1 MRVSTAQ
8 FYTQNGLQM
17 SNKQANV
24 NEQSTYI
31 SSGKRVIT
39 AKDDAVSFSTL
50 TGYKDDLASLER
62 YQRNITQAEN
72 RNSRQEVLFTGSTDI
87 LNELRD
93 LLLQANNGVRTR
105 EDLDAF
111 ANQMKHG
118 LESMLD
124 IANTQDETGTYIFAG
139 HQIDNEPFSIQP
151 DNSVIYNGDNGVR
164 ELQIAKNIIIP
175 INQPGDAAFQK
186 VKNATGDFSANYN
199 TNTSGVSIISADVVD
214 RNLYN
219 GAVNNPQ
226 DYNFTFTA
234 PNNLTVTDSL
244 SNVVYPSTPYVAG
257 QIISFEG
264 IEVQL
269 NGNPLPGDDF
279 DITPQSNISLFDTIK
294 SAIDW
299 LNASNSPTVQEQ
311 HQVDFNTILNQFNNA
326 LDHISSNRAESGI
339 NLQLIERQK
348 NNHLDA
354 ELYLN
359 ESRSDIEDL
368 DYAKAVSEF
377 EQSKIALQAA
387 QQTFNQI
394 KDLNLFN
401 YI

>member
-93 LLLQANNGVRTR
+93 FLLQANNGVRTR

-118 LESMLD
+118 LQAMLD
-124 IANTQDETGTYIFAG
+124 VANTQDETGTYIFAG

-164 ELQIAKNIIIP
+164 ELQIAKNIIVP
-175 INQPGDAAFQK
+175 INQSGDAAFQK
-186 VKNATGDFSANYN
+186 VKNATGDFSAKYN

-214 RNLYN
+214 RNQYN
-219 GAVNNPQ
+219 SAVNNPQ
-226 DYNFTFTA
+226 DYKFTFTA

-299 LNASNSPTVQEQ
+299 LNTTSSPSNQEQ
-311 HQVDFNTILNQFNNA
+311 HQVDFNTILNQFNNV

-339 NLQLIERQK
+339 NMQLIERQK

-368 DYAKAVSEF
+368 DYAKAVSQF